1 MSDLTSIIAD
11 QNQQIDAE
19 NHENS
24 SKSEE
29 LLKVI
34 LLKHQL
40 VNEQW
45 KMVLLFCLMELW

>member
-29 LLKVI
+29 LLKSDSTQASVS
-34 LLKHQL
+34 K
-40 VNEQW
+40 
-45 KMVLLFCLMELW
+45 